1 MTTIT
6 PNNKRIIEISALE
19 KKYVGM
25 AVDMGLFLRIFEPNG
40 SQVGAYRYHL
50 SENDDVEYFSK
61 AYEKEDPRP
70 IDFPPEDEDE
80 VEEKRYLDFPCPHL
94 SLFAEIRTDKYGNAF
109 LESIRICKVY
119 ETGCITAGA
128 HSSVLI
134 KAEANRINEILTSV
148 ARIEMAKRT

>member
-1 MTTIT
+1 MTTVT
-6 PNNKRIIEISALE
+6 PNNKRIMEISALE

-25 AVDMGLFLRIFEPNG
+25 AVDMDLFLKIFEPNG
-40 SQVGAYRYHL
+40 SQARDYRYYL
-50 SENDDVEYFSK
+50 SEDNDVEYFSK

-80 VEEKRYLDFPCPHL
+80 DEEERYLDFPCPHL
-94 SLFAEIRTDKYGNAF
+94 SLFAEIKTDKNGDTF
-109 LESIRICKVY
+109 LERLNICKVY

-134 KAEANRINEILTSV
+134 QAEADRINEILSSV
-148 ARIEMAKRT
+148 ARVEMAKRT